1 MGRVTTL
8 HFTSTSLII
17 SLQQHHTERVIPLR
31 TNGRALHMPGCS
43 VNRTGTLSFSN
54 LHVHELSRSGS
65 SPLFSSSHINS
76 SNKQNVLNPLLD
88 SETQQWN
95 KSPLDF
101 YMELEQMWPCF
112 GFLVALRCLSDEHGS
127 EMVTEAWNPTGL
139 HRWDTNRNRGTEK
152 KKEPNKERG
161 KKKNNPSML
170 QSAILTRIREA
181 CPSQHKQIMEQNCRT
196 KSSMSNAHTHYSDLA
211 HTNMNFVTRWSLI
224 NISYANNFSYF
235 FVFLKFILLLFWGP
249 TYTHSRNS

>member
-101 YMELEQMWPCF
+101 YMELEQMWLCF

-152 KKEPNKERG
+152 KKNQIKKEE
-161 KKKNNPSML
+161 KKKKQPLNASKCDPDSHSGSVSLPTQTNHGTEL
-170 QSAILTRIREA
+170 QD
-181 CPSQHKQIMEQNCRT
+181 K
-196 KSSMSNAHTHYSDLA
+196 
-211 HTNMNFVTRWSLI
+211 V
-224 NISYANNFSYF
+224 
-235 FVFLKFILLLFWGP
+235 
-249 TYTHSRNS
+249 